1 MKRGGRLNRFTPLRT
16 KTRLRKRAPIRAG
29 LLVEQIDATKE
40 LARAVCMVRAGAIML
55 AQGGKKGGRPQWWG
69 RCQWCK
75 REDFLQWCHILSRGA
90 RGSLTCE
97 PLNTFSACANCH
109 HGKWHHSNPFITDLA
124 RGDERREFLWSIRT
138 PEEIAWLY
146 GPHGKRD
153 AVLQAATNFD
163 ALETLTHGHAERA
176 MWPEHFRTIVEM
188 IDRPNLAA
196 RLEI

>member
-1 MKRGGRLNRFTPLRT
+1 MKRGGRLNRFTPLRS
-16 KTRLRKRAPIRAG
+16 KTRIRKRAPIRAG

-69 RCQWCK
+69 RCQSDT
-75 REDFLQWCHILSRGA
+75 RHEGFLQWCHIRGQKA
-90 RGSLTCE
+90 CPSLACE
-97 PLNTFSACANCH
+97 PLNAFVACGECH
-109 HGKWHHSNPFITDLA
+109 FGKWHDKRGIQREAETDI
-124 RGDERREFLWSIRT
+124 RREFLATIRT